1 MGDSGLAMINRAR
14 HNLFTSILHVTQ
26 IEHLVRNNYWA
37 DIVYKKEKVFTRE
50 LKLNSSKSDFTFES
64 MDRFYNVN
72 DLTTRIIVALEK
84 GERNHNVVFVPGVD
98 NAISI
103 AEKLD
108 HTEALYSEL
117 PKKQRFDIINRFK
130 EGSIK
135 TIINCNILSLGFN
148 YPELDHVIMARP
160 TNSFAVYYQQLGRGV
175 RKHETKKNLLVTD
188 LSKNIDR
195 FGTIENITFE
205 KDIYDRWGMFNTN
218 NKGKKIKLTYHDVD
232 LNALGYDNKMLWGP
246 YKGRD
251 LSEVPLGQLEWT
263 CKNYSTTKPNNREF
277 VNACQKE
284 INRRKHE

>member
-1 MGDSGLAMINRAR
+1 
-14 HNLFTSILHVTQ
+14 
-26 IEHLVRNNYWA
+26 
-37 DIVYKKEKVFTRE
+37 
-50 LKLNSSKSDFTFES
+50 
-64 MDRFYNVN
+64 
-72 DLTTRIIVALEK
+72 
-84 GERNHNVVFVPGVD
+84 FVPGVD

-117 PKKQRFDIINRFK
+117 PKKQRFDIINKFK